1 MLSAGGQGVAHRRH
15 RVWFKSVS
23 GLTRRVTVE
32 EANLSIEVLAERWL
46 TAERT
51 AAQHGNLA
59 GTEDDARIAS
69 AAYERAIASASRE
82 DLLLAWHAARRT
94 QSAAEMGSTAWAHA
108 RAVSE
113 LIRLEYLSSE

>member
-1 MLSAGGQGVAHRRH
+1 M
-15 RVWFKSVS
+15 
-23 GLTRRVTVE
+23 VE
-32 EANLSIEVLAERWL
+32 EGDLSIEVLAERWL
-46 TAERT
+46 TAEST
-51 AAQHGNLA
+51 ATQRGNLA
-59 GTEDDARIAS
+59 GTEDEARTAS

-94 QSAAEMGSTAWAHA
+94 QSKAEMGSAAWAHA

>member
-1 MLSAGGQGVAHRRH
+1 MVD
-15 RVWFKSVS
+15 
-23 GLTRRVTVE
+23 
-32 EANLSIEVLAERWL
+32 EASPSIEVLADRWL

-51 AAQHGNLA
+51 AAQQGNLA
-59 GTEDDARIAS
+59 GTEEQARIAS

-94 QSAAEMGSTAWAHA
+94 QGTTEMGSTAWAHA

-113 LIRLEYLSSE
+113 LIRLEYLASE